1 MSRSIPFLFL
11 CMVSYPQSGW
21 CQPADNENHPNII
34 VIYADDMGYADLGCF
49 GSTKHRTPH
58 LDSLAKEG
66 ARLTQFYTAQAVCSA
81 SRAALLTG
89 CYPNRIG
96 IQGALNHRSQHG
108 ISDQELT
115 LAEMLR
121 SQDYHTAHFG
131 KWHLGHHPEFHPTR
145 HGFQTWFGIP
155 YSNDMWPRHP
165 TAGNFYPD
173 LPLYD
178 NTSVIETNP
187 DQRML
192 TTRLTQRAV
201 DFIQQQKDKRFF
213 IYLAHPMPHVPIH
226 VSTERAGK
234 SAGGLYGDV
243 IEEIDWSTGQILNTL
258 SRLGLDNK
266 TLVIFSSDNGPWLSY
281 GNHAGSA
288 GKLREGKGTS
298 FEGGVRVPF
307 LARWPGRIPAG
318 LVSDEPAMTI
328 DVLPTLAKLTG
339 ATLSRHPIDG
349 KDIMLLL
356 TKPGAKTPHEAL
368 FFYWDRDL
376 QAVRSGPWKLHLP
389 HRYQTLK
396 DKPGKDGKPAAY
408 AIKQLEKS
416 LFNLEHDPEEQI
428 NLIEKKPEVVVKLMQ
443 YVEPAR
449 LDLGDAQH
457 AINGTGV
464 RLPGKTQA
472 PVKNVK

>member
-1 MSRSIPFLFL
+1 MSRSIPFLVLFF
-11 CMVSYPQSGW
+11 VSNPQSGW
-21 CQPADNENHPNII
+21 SQPADTENHPNII
-34 VIYADDMGYADLGCF
+34 VIYADDLGYADLGCF

-108 ISDQELT
+108 IHEQELT

-121 SQDYHTAHFG
+121 SQNYQTAHFG
-131 KWHLGHHPEFHPTR
+131 KWHLGHHPEFLPTR
-145 HGFQTWFGIP
+145 HGFQVWFGIP

-201 DFIQQQKDKRFF
+201 DFIEQQQDKRFF

-226 VSTERAGK
+226 VSPERAGQ

-307 LARWPGRIPAG
+307 LARWPGKIPAG
-318 LVSDEPAMTI
+318 LVSHEPAMTI
-328 DVLPTLAKLTG
+328 DVLPTLARLTEAALPG
-339 ATLSRHPIDG
+339 HPIDG
-349 KDIMLLL
+349 KDIMPLLM
-356 TKPGAKTPHEAL
+356 KPGARTPHEVL

-396 DKPGKDGKPAAY
+396 DKPGKDGKPDAY
-408 AIKQLEKS
+408 VIKQLEKS
-416 LFNLEHDPEEQI
+416 LFNLEHDPEEQN
-428 NLIEKKPEVVVKLMQ
+428 NLIDKYPEVVEKFMR
-443 YVEPAR
+443 YVEAAR
-449 LDLGDAQH
+449 LDLGDEQH
-457 AINGTGV
+457 ALKGSGV
-464 RLPGKTQA
+464 RMPGKTQA